1 MSRGRGLDDADR
13 RLVAMLGRDGRARL
27 ADLAEAIGMSVS
39 AVQARVRRLEES
51 GVITGYRAVI
61 DAASLGRPMSA
72 FVEIFAEP
80 QVDDAV
86 PGALA
91 EIPEVTA
98 CWSVAG
104 DATHLA
110 MIDVADAA
118 ALDSV
123 LSQIRAAVRAR
134 TRTMMVLRS
143 HFERPAPSSR

>member
-1 MSRGRGLDDADR
+1 MSRGKGLDEVDR
-13 RLVAMLGRDGRARL
+13 RLAAMLGRDGRARL
-27 ADLAEAIGMSVS
+27 AELAEATGMSVS

-61 DAASLGRPMSA
+61 DAASLGRPMSV

-86 PGALA
+86 PGAL
-91 EIPEVTA
+91 ERIDEVAA

-110 MIDVADAA
+110 RIDVADAA
-118 ALDSV
+118 ELDSV
-123 LSQIRAAVRAR
+123 LSRIRAAVHAR

-143 HFERPAPSSR
+143 HFERTGPYAP